1 MNDGEFT
8 PQGDVIPTKENWDS
22 QEGMQARVNLCQKK
36 IRDALKEFDCGFKVP
51 TLHIG
56 TGRIIPEIQIVPA
69 APQPKS
75 SPIVDPNVDP
85 AFKKFRTK
93 LTNDRR

>member
-8 PQGDVIPTKENWDS
+8 PEGEVIPTEENWDLP
-22 QEGMQARVNLCQKK
+22 EGLQARVNFCQKK
-36 IRDALKEFDCGFKVP
+36 IREALEEFNCGFRVD

-69 APQPKS
+69 PPQPKRES
-75 SPIVDPNVDP
+75 IFNPNSI
-85 AFKKFRTK
+85 KRK
-93 LTNDRR
+93 

>member
-8 PQGDVIPTKENWDS
+8 PEGEVIPTEENWDS
-22 QEGMQARVNLCQKK
+22 PEGQQARVTLCQKK
-36 IRDALKEFDCGFKVP
+36 IRDALQEFDCGFRVE

-69 APQPKS
+69 PPQPKPPS
-75 SPIVDPNVDP
+75 IINPTSQVKI
-85 AFKKFRTK
+85 
-93 LTNDRR
+93 RR